1 MNKKNKDNTLQQLIL
16 LLAIFILGIFSLIL
30 IHIFFL
36 NLVDNLDKKTDNLKA
51 KIAIGEYIV
60 NDINMIRSDF
70 YELATTATNRRGRE
84 IINNRIIEKVK
95 LMEDALEVLRN
106 GGTIKRLIRLNV
118 VEHNSITKK
127 IVYKKDANDILLEVI
142 DLSPKIHQFKQML
155 QKLNIMLQTQY
166 FYRKNKDVYNF
177 MELNTQI
184 KRFYKRTPAFFIR
197 ISENASRLLYEG
209 SLELEKLENHIKKQ
223 KEYYINIELTVI
235 FLIVLLSLII
245 GSIIAFRINRNTKL
259 LERQESF
266 TRGTLDSQDN
276 IVIVS
281 DGEKMIDA
289 NSALIN
295 FFDSY
300 KNFNE
305 FEKEHKCICNFF
317 EEGIG
322 ENLITGKYVDETLWY
337 EYIILNPDSSHRVI
351 MKKNGKSYYFIITA
365 TKKDL
370 DNNDSIIIVT
380 LNDITKEIEI
390 QKRLKHLNENLE
402 DLVDEKTK
410 ELQVLNENLEK
421 RVHQEL
427 EENRKKDRTLIQQ
440 SRFAALGEMLGNIA
454 HQWRQPLSAISST
467 VSSMKIQL
475 ELDLASKEEINKSY
489 DSITKYVD
497 FLDQTIDDFRGFFRK
512 DKEKVEFD
520 ILKKIQN
527 SITITSATYKDNSIQ
542 VEIKKDSDSYYAFGL
557 PNELTQV
564 FLNILNNAKDIL
576 IERKIDNRIVFIKIS
591 QSAQNFI
598 IKIFD
603 NAGGVDEDIIQK
615 VFDPYFTTKHKSQ
628 GTGIGLYM
636 SKYIIEK
643 NMNGQLSVENEHFKI
658 DDKEYYGACFK
669 IKLPKF

>member
-1 MNKKNKDNTLQQLIL
+1 MTKKNKDNTLQQLIL
-16 LLAIFILGIFSLIL
+16 LLAIFILGIFSLIS

-36 NLVDNLDKKTDNLKA
+36 NLVDSLDKKTNNLKA

-70 YELATTATNRRGRE
+70 YELATTATNKRGRE
-84 IINNRIIEKVK
+84 IINNRIIEKVN
-95 LMEDALEVLRN
+95 LMENALDVLRN
-106 GGTIKRLIRLNV
+106 GGTIERIIRLNV

-127 IVYKKDANDILLEVI
+127 IVYKKDKNDISLEVI
-142 DLSPKIHQFKQML
+142 DLSPKIYQFKQML
-155 QKLNIMLQTQY
+155 QRLNIMLQTQY
-166 FYRKNKDVYNF
+166 FYKKNKDVNNF

-209 SLELEKLENHIKKQ
+209 SLELEELENHIKKQ
-223 KEYYINIELTVI
+223 KEYYTNIELAVI

-245 GSIIAFRINRNTKL
+245 GSIIAFRINKNTKL
-259 LERQESF
+259 LKRQESF
-266 TRGTLDSQDN
+266 TRGTLDSQEN

-281 DGEKMIDA
+281 DGEKMIGA

-295 FFDSY
+295 FFDNY

-305 FEKEHKCICNFF
+305 FEKEHKCICDFF
-317 EEGIG
+317 EYGMG
-322 ENLITGKYVDETLWY
+322 ENLITGKYVNEMLWY
-337 EYIILNPDSSHRVI
+337 EYIILNPEINHRVI
-351 MKKNGKSYYFIITA
+351 MKKNRKSHYFLITA

-390 QKRLKHLNENLE
+390 QERLKHLNENLE

-421 RVHQEL
+421 RVQQEL

-475 ELDLASKEEINKSY
+475 ELNLASKEEIIKSY

-497 FLDQTIDDFRGFFRK
+497 FLDQTINDFRGFFRK
-512 DKEKVEFD
+512 DKEKVEFN
-520 ILKKIQN
+520 ILKKIEN
-527 SITITSATYKDNSIQ
+527 SISITSATYKNNSIQ
-542 VEIKKDSDSYYAFGL
+542 VKIKKDSDSYIAFGL

-576 IERKIDNRIVFIKIS
+576 IERKVNNRIVFIEIS
-591 QSAQNFI
+591 QSTQDFTI
-598 IKIFD
+598 EIFD
-603 NAGGVDEDIIQK
+603 NAGGVDEEIIPK
-615 VFDPYFTTKHKSQ
+615 IFDPYFTTKHKSQ

-643 NMNGQLSVENEHFKI
+643 NMNGELGIENKHFKI
-658 DDKEYYGACFK
+658 DDEEYYGACFK
-669 IKLPKF
+669 IKLPKI